1 MKKLILVLL
10 AFALVS
16 PLYAV
21 EKKTDDC
28 GDLLSEQARKS
39 KAAKIESGEEKKES
53 ERTEKKA
60 E

>member
-1 MKKLILVLL
+1 
-10 AFALVS
+10 ALVS